1 MFSHHCTCGM
11 HAVCSY
17 ESQFSTLL
25 QLTLCVATG
34 GVYQIII
41 HIPPPEPWLAMN
53 FKRTFSLVQINHCSS
68 LTTKRKSAYGKKR
81 KRISGKFPLKHKKE
95 SLCFMYGCDAW
106 SLCNLL
112 AAIYSSPAI
121 FSQNQYAK
129 KGRGEQWT
137 PWGHSWDPDSSH
149 LWNCSTSELS
159 VNNCYP

>member
-25 QLTLCVATG
+25 QLTVCVATG

-95 SLCFMYGCDAW
+95 SL
-106 SLCNLL
+106 SLFYVWMWCLEPLQPSCCHVQLSCYLFPKSICQERQRRTVDSLRTFLRPWLVPPLELL
-112 AAIYSSPAI
+112 H
-121 FSQNQYAK
+121 F
-129 KGRGEQWT
+129 WT
-137 PWGHSWDPDSSH
+137 F
-149 LWNCSTSELS
+149 CQ
-159 VNNCYP
+159 